1 MKKTNTIVEH
11 FLNVKGVNMRTARF
25 IGTIIAVVSI
35 AFFLSG
41 YAKSAEIKTMTPLPS
56 SESGLPAIVAEPWVK
71 IDNDPNI
78 FLEGPAFDK
87 EGNLFVTSVS
97 DGRIFKITPDKKIS
111 TIFNKKGVLAD
122 GLAIHKDGRLF
133 VACISGEL
141 MTMDTSGGNI
151 TNVEPKYQGK
161 PKSLNDLV
169 FDSRGNLYITDFIGT
184 FANPTGGVYRFSAD
198 GKTVQP
204 VIENLASANG
214 IAFSPEG
221 NVLWVTETGRNTLIR
236 LQLAPDGIA
245 VRSAGI
251 PYHFTGTPGCDS
263 MKVDAKGNLYVCLV
277 RQGRALVLNN
287 QGIPVA
293 NVLVPGRDEGK
304 NLGTANLAFK
314 PGTNEVYI
322 TAFGTDGAWIYKFR
336 GLAEGLKL
344 FSHQ

>member
-1 MKKTNTIVEH
+1 MKTI
-11 FLNVKGVNMRTARF
+11 RF
-25 IGTIIAVVSI
+25 IGAIITTVCIV
-35 AFFLSG
+35 FFLSNCV
-41 YAKSAEIKTMTPLPS
+41 KSTAVKTMAPLPS
-56 SESGLPAIVAEPWVK
+56 SESGLPTIIAEPWVK

-78 FLEGPAFDK
+78 FLEGPAFDR

-97 DGRIFKITPDKKIS
+97 DGRIFKITSEGKIS

-122 GLAIHKDGRLF
+122 GIAIHKDGRLF

-141 MTMDTSGGNI
+141 MTMDTNGGNI

-169 FDSRGNLYITDFIGT
+169 FDAKGNLYVTDFTGT
-184 FANPTGGVYRFSAD
+184 FANPIGGVYRFAAD

-221 NVLWVTETGRNTLIR
+221 NVLWVTETGRNALIR

-251 PYHFTGTPGCDS
+251 PYRFTGTPGCDS
-263 MKVDAKGNLYVCLV
+263 MKVDAKGNVYVGLV
-277 RQGRALVLNN
+277 RQGRALILNS

-314 PGTNEVYI
+314 PGTNEVFI